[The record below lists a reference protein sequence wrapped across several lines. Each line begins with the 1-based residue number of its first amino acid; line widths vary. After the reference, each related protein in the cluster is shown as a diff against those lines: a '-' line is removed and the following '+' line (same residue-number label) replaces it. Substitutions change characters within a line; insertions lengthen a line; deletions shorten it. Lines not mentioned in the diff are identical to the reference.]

1 MQKRTSSA
9 NSHGSGEHR
18 AINIADPP
26 QAKRRK
32 IDGDDTSGL
41 PLYDKRST
49 NGKREV
55 SLSRS
60 AKKWLHVIPLILLS
74 CLLLLFWLKYFPV
87 NGTVRDGGTTVI
99 SQIHKPL
106 PNTTYIDL
114 TVLAMSA
121 TPISPLPQNL
131 SSYDNETSLHLVTA
145 PN

>member
-9 NSHGSGEHR
+9 NSYGSGEHR

-41 PLYDKRST
+41 PLYDTRST

-55 SLSRS
+55 SLSRP
-60 AKKWLHVIPLILLS
+60 AKKWLHVIPLILLP
-74 CLLLLFWLKYFPV
+74 CLLLLFWLNYFAV
-87 NGTVRDGGTTVI
+87 TVRDGGTTVI
-99 SQIHKPL
+99 SQIHTPL

-121 TPISPLPQNL
+121 TPISPLPQF
-131 SSYDNETSLHLVTA
+131 VVIRQ
-145 PN
+145 